1 MSIPPDDL
9 PGMVA
14 WLARE
19 IAEIKRRE
27 RNRSR
32 DGKVI
37 DAKPADGLYKVR
49 LREAEGDEPA
59 YDTGWIGVE
68 ALSTGTVKIQGEPA
82 IGQPVRV
89 KSESGDM
96 TDAVISLSSF
106 SDANQRP
113 HDKNGELKITVSDG
127 AYSQLLA
134 SDGSET
140 TRAKGRIH
148 DTDEDVIF
156 NTGGIVRFN

>member
-14 WLARE
+14 WLSRE
-19 IAEIKRRE
+19 IAELKRRD

-32 DGKVI
+32 EGKI
-37 DAKPADGLYKVR
+37 TDADPAKGLYRVR

-59 YDTGWIGVE
+59 YDTAWIRVE
-68 ALSTGTVKIQGEPA
+68 ALSTGAVKIQGEPV

-96 TDAVISLSSF
+96 TDAIISLSSF

-113 HDKNGELKITVSDG
+113 HDKNGELKISVSDG
-127 AYSQLLA
+127 AYSQLLDSA
-134 SDGSET
+134 GNEVTKAVSRTHETDG
-140 TRAKGRIH
+140 
-148 DTDEDVIF
+148 DVTF
-156 NTGGIVRFN
+156 ATGGIVRFT